1 MSGFMGELWRI
12 MEYEYGIK
20 VGDGVKNG
28 MFFFGSK
35 CRYGIFG
42 NGFWV
47 MEVNMWIGGVKV
59 FLEMRGLE

>member
-1 MSGFMGELWRI
+1 

-20 VGDGVKNG
+20 VGGGVKNG